1 MTTDMQQLWNQ
12 LNKLNEFAFISHLQ
26 KDEQWDPIEF
36 HLSGIRFVDRMME
49 RILKFGTFQPNRSNI
64 LEIGCGVGRFL
75 RPLAGRFHMVCGVDI
90 AEEML
95 KSAAKHCSCL
105 PNIVLLQS
113 DGKTLDRIEHDSF
126 NYCVTAGVF
135 QHITDFEAISSYIR
149 EALRILKPGGI
160 FLFQFEGNRTEDQ
173 GSGQHGARITA
184 DKLDAAL
191 LNEEFQILEISQDP
205 TDKVRSLVI
214 VLQKTPGVKWTGS
227 FRTFPM
233 TNEGWLEGVYDDFK
247 TKTQMHKR
255 QADQKLRLTFYDK

>member
-1 MTTDMQQLWNQ
+1 MTTDMQQLWNE

-105 PNIVLLQS
+105 P
-113 DGKTLDRIEHDSF
+113 KSF
-126 NYCVTAGVF
+126 Y
-135 QHITDFEAISSYIR
+135 SSRMEKHWI
-149 EALRILKPGGI
+149 
-160 FLFQFEGNRTEDQ
+160 
-173 GSGQHGARITA
+173 
-184 DKLDAAL
+184 
-191 LNEEFQILEISQDP
+191 
-205 TDKVRSLVI
+205 
-214 VLQKTPGVKWTGS
+214 
-227 FRTFPM
+227 
-233 TNEGWLEGVYDDFK
+233 
-247 TKTQMHKR
+247 
-255 QADQKLRLTFYDK
+255 

>member
-1 MTTDMQQLWNQ
+1 MTTDMRHLWNE

-105 PNIVLLQS
+105 PNIVLLQT
-113 DGKTLDRIEHDSF
+113 DGKHWIWSNANPSTI
-126 NYCVTAGVF
+126 
-135 QHITDFEAISSYIR
+135 
-149 EALRILKPGGI
+149 ALP
-160 FLFQFEGNRTEDQ
+160 Q
-173 GSGQHGARITA
+173 
-184 DKLDAAL
+184 
-191 LNEEFQILEISQDP
+191 EFFS
-205 TDKVRSLVI
+205 T
-214 VLQKTPGVKWTGS
+214 
-227 FRTFPM
+227 
-233 TNEGWLEGVYDDFK
+233 
-247 TKTQMHKR
+247 
-255 QADQKLRLTFYDK
+255 